1 MESHGFITSDKK
13 MDFRQIVLSHLKKIL
28 EISNKELADLS
39 YEEVRPNSVVII
51 HKEDTRRSYIQ
62 SIENLAYI
70 LLPYFD
76 TKIKGVYEKCIKVI
90 NFYGYEIREEF
101 KKELEEIKKE
111 SGKEGGK
118 EIYIEFKIKYAKKL
132 FCGLNLLLKRNDYLK
147 SQVYGEEEEEITD
160 TDK

>member
-13 MDFRQIVLSHLKKIL
+13 MDFRQIVLFHLKKIL

-76 TKIKGVYEKCIKVI
+76 NKIKEVYKKCIKVI
-90 NFYGYEIREEF
+90 NFYGYEIRKEF

-111 SGKEGGK
+111 SGKEGEK
-118 EIYIEFKIKYAKKL
+118 ELYIEFKIKYAKEL
-132 FCGLNLLLKRNDYLK
+132 FCALNLLLKRNDYLK
-147 SQVYGEEEEEITD
+147 SQVYGEEEDITD
-160 TDK
+160 TDE